1 MTKIYPTVNEII
13 NCLRQLPMF
22 IIFPILLIFNF
33 IKAGIEKTRYIFPLL
48 SLFFYFSFQLP
59 GLILTDNSL
68 FNIGY
73 IISALNILLILNLS
87 YQLLNE
93 KSFKIFFFVTLFF
106 LLLINLVNIEVYL
119 HFLKLKSN
127 TLYTYFDLSSDVF
140 FGKSSPRSTG
150 TARSLLLI
158 YLISILIFKDFF
170 NNFKKLNYFFYVGIA
185 ALILLFQSRT
195 VIVLLLVFI
204 LFNFFYLKKKNIFK
218 YIIYYIIVPFISLY
232 SFVIFQDQINKNIIK
247 KNISIINK
255 DIKDTSFLEDLE
267 ESGKKFKRPIDP
279 YTYSSGRYDDWKNLI
294 SKTNK
299 SFYFGFGSQ
308 ADRFLINQTA
318 SNGLIYAYSSSG
330 IIGLLFYCIFI
341 LSCLF
346 KIFEN
351 LILRFRQSADEKK
364 MISIIILI
372 LILRSILESSFA
384 VFSIDLII
392 LITLYINLMKKD
404 KLVKYGI

>member
-1 MTKIYPTVNEII
+1 M
-13 NCLRQLPMF
+13 
-22 IIFPILLIFNF
+22 
-33 IKAGIEKTRYIFPLL
+33 
-48 SLFFYFSFQLP
+48 
-59 GLILTDNSL
+59 
-68 FNIGY
+68 
-73 IISALNILLILNLS
+73 
-87 YQLLNE
+87 
-93 KSFKIFFFVTLFF
+93 
-106 LLLINLVNIEVYL
+106 
-119 HFLKLKSN
+119 
-127 TLYTYFDLSSDVF
+127 
-140 FGKSSPRSTG
+140 
-150 TARSLLLI
+150 
-158 YLISILIFKDFF
+158 
-170 NNFKKLNYFFYVGIA
+170 
-185 ALILLFQSRT
+185 
-195 VIVLLLVFI
+195 
-204 LFNFFYLKKKNIFK
+204 
-218 YIIYYIIVPFISLY
+218 Y
-232 SFVIFQDQINKNIIK
+232 SFVIFQDQINKNIIN